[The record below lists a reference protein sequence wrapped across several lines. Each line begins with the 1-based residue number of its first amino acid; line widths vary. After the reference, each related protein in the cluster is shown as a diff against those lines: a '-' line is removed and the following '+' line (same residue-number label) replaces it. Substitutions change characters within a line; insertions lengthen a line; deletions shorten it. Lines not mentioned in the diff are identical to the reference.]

1 MAELSE
7 QEIKRV
13 ELGILTEL
21 DRVAR
26 EHGLDYVL
34 AYGTL
39 IGALRHRGF
48 IPWDDDIDV
57 LMPREDYERL
67 YELAQSG
74 VFSPRY
80 KIATYRDESSIYG
93 FFKLVD
99 TRTRACES
107 FIDEKHALGLWV
119 DIFPLERVDIT
130 SPRLKRIKKKAY
142 RLVSLRGYAASDP
155 RFATSRIARVVKR
168 LIHPI
173 TRRLDPFAIARSTD
187 DLARSAN
194 LPVGSDDAN
203 TRRVLL
209 VDDAMDRNIFTPDQ
223 LFPVRRC
230 EFEGR
235 RFPIPARAEE
245 LLENYYGDWRT
256 IPAEQNRPPRH
267 LRAVNWVDDFQ
278 EKTDG

>member
-67 YELAQSG
+67 YELACAG
-74 VFSPRY
+74 AFSPRY
-80 KIATYRDESSIYG
+80 RIATYRDESSIYG

-99 TRTRACES
+99 TRTHACES

-130 SPRLKRIKKKAY
+130 SPRLNRIKKKAY
-142 RLVSLRGYAASDP
+142 RLVTLRGYAACNP
-155 RFATSRIARVVKR
+155 RFATSRLARVVKR
-168 LIHPI
+168 LIYPV
-173 TRRLDPFAIARSTD
+173 TSRLKPFAIAHSTD
-187 DLARSAN
+187 ELARSAN
-194 LPVGSDDAN
+194 LPAGSDDAN
-203 TRRVLL
+203 TRYVLL
-209 VDDAMDRNIFTPDQ
+209 VDDAMDRNTFEPGQ
-223 LFPVRRC
+223 LFPPRLC

-235 RFPIPARAEE
+235 QFPIPARAEE
-245 LLENYYGDWRT
+245 LLENYYGDWRVL
-256 IPAEQNRPPRH
+256 PAEENRPPRH
-267 LRAVNWVDDFQ
+267 LRAVNWVDDFEEQ
-278 EKTDG
+278 TDD